1 MATSSLPVLES
12 DPNSQLN
19 VEIGERR
26 VDNIFV
32 TQPEDARQRKGKSV
46 NPPPALTKPPSRV
59 LQAGLK
65 TLKKTQLDQ
74 KQAELDEVD
83 IQLAVKR
90 QEFKNRLEAL
100 ALRRSELESKQQQAR
115 EKTIKFEK
123 FISENEAKRHGALKK
138 CEATREQNVL
148 KQREIEDLTEQLNQL
163 RARKHILKEKTAK
176 SKIYEDYLMK
186 TLDHLPNLYRDSGY
200 DSLVM
205 PIIRRHETLSI
216 THQEQLQR
224 LRQMEEEFE
233 QGQRQLQAMKQECSV
248 RKLLAS
254 RELSELQGELE
265 SLREKNKQAEVDL
278 IMEQGVSR
286 VKAEE
291 MGRLLMAISSLAQQ
305 CYLPAF
311 GSLERM
317 TVLTMMD
324 MVKEYILDKADTER
338 RARKLMEHGLTTAST
353 ATLTDKKDRGPV
365 KGIGSKTLLT
375 SSSKVRKRNETFN

>member
-32 TQPEDARQRKGKSV
+32 TQPED
-46 NPPPALTKPPSRV
+46 
-59 LQAGLK
+59 AGLK

-100 ALRRSELESKQQQAR
+100 ALRRSELESKQQQ
-115 EKTIKFEK
+115 KTIKFEK

-186 TLDHLPNLYRDSGY
+186 TLDHLPNRKSTSCSAHASSSSHTKMEPTVQSFLVYRDSGY

-248 RKLLAS
+248 RKLV
-254 RELSELQGELE
+254 RDTQIYLSQCLFIYFFYPL
-265 SLREKNKQAEVDL
+265 SLNYLVSAHSWPAENFL
-278 IMEQGVSR
+278 NYRVS
-286 VKAEE
+286 
-291 MGRLLMAISSLAQQ
+291 
-305 CYLPAF
+305 
-311 GSLERM
+311 
-317 TVLTMMD
+317 
-324 MVKEYILDKADTER
+324 
-338 RARKLMEHGLTTAST
+338 
-353 ATLTDKKDRGPV
+353 
-365 KGIGSKTLLT
+365 
-375 SSSKVRKRNETFN
+375 